1 MCVYVCVC
9 VYIYFIPSL
18 FLSQGASSLLDMI
31 LYYESTAY
39 LDLSDNSHVGTSA
52 WRALAHLIKQVGELG
67 FLHLSRLHLL
77 WWTFNNLS
85 FPLLHVVGLH

>member
-1 MCVYVCVC
+1 MWFVWVC
-9 VYIYFIPSL
+9 VYIYIFPSR

-31 LYYESTAY
+31 SYYESTAY
-39 LDLSDNSHVGTSA
+39 LDLSDNTHVGTSA

-67 FLHLSRLHLL
+67 VLHLLHLLLL

-85 FPLLHVVGLH
+85 FPLLHGAGLH